1 MLQRG
6 IPATTGH
13 PPGIESRRRIPL
25 PAVGL
30 LLAFAVLLGMLL
42 YYAQFSGTIRWLL
55 GVVALAVLAAVAW
68 GQIQRRTAEPSP
80 LIGPRSPG
88 PTRDGELDSFA
99 SAVRRAS
106 RGLPYSQVLVAS
118 RARSAF
124 LERARLALGLP
135 PETIRDVQRDPEA
148 LRRMFGDDAL
158 VDFLY
163 LEAGDL
169 EDRMAWVQRARA
181 RGGFVPAFRD
191 VRLRAQAGRFPPPA
205 RAGLHERPP
214 RGRDQPRAAEDPIRA
229 ARGDAG
235 TTSHPGGRDVS
246 IGPAVLRDRDA
257 ESDRARRH
265 LSAPR
270 GAGRP
275 VPAEDRCRL
284 SDAGAGDRSPRAS
297 TEATRRRRDDSG
309 RDDAR

>member
-80 LIGPRSPG
+80 LIGPRSPAA
-88 PTRDGELDSFA
+88 TRDGELDSFA

-135 PETIRDVQRDPEA
+135 PETIRDAQRDPGA

-169 EDRMAWVQRARA
+169 EDRLAWVQRARA

-191 VRLRAQAGRFPPPA
+191 VLA
-205 RAGLHERPP
+205 RM
-214 RGRDQPRAAEDPIRA
+214 
-229 ARGDAG
+229 
-235 TTSHPGGRDVS
+235 
-246 IGPAVLRDRDA
+246 
-257 ESDRARRH
+257 
-265 LSAPR
+265 
-270 GAGRP
+270 
-275 VPAEDRCRL
+275 
-284 SDAGAGDRSPRAS
+284 
-297 TEATRRRRDDSG
+297 EAWR
-309 RDDAR
+309 

>member
-42 YYAQFSGTIRWLL
+42 YYAQFSG
-55 GVVALAVLAAVAW
+55 
-68 GQIQRRTAEPSP
+68 
-80 LIGPRSPG
+80 
-88 PTRDGELDSFA
+88 
-99 SAVRRAS
+99 
-106 RGLPYSQVLVAS
+106 
-118 RARSAF
+118 
-124 LERARLALGLP
+124 
-135 PETIRDVQRDPEA
+135 TIRDVQRDPEA

-191 VRLRAQAGRFPPPA
+191 VLTRM
-205 RAGLHERPP
+205 
-214 RGRDQPRAAEDPIRA
+214 
-229 ARGDAG
+229 
-235 TTSHPGGRDVS
+235 
-246 IGPAVLRDRDA
+246 
-257 ESDRARRH
+257 
-265 LSAPR
+265 
-270 GAGRP
+270 
-275 VPAEDRCRL
+275 
-284 SDAGAGDRSPRAS
+284 
-297 TEATRRRRDDSG
+297 EAWR
-309 RDDAR
+309 

>member
-1 MLQRG
+1 
-6 IPATTGH
+6 
-13 PPGIESRRRIPL
+13 
-25 PAVGL
+25 
-30 LLAFAVLLGMLL
+30 MLL

-55 GVVALAVLAAVAW
+55 GVAALAVLAAVAW

-80 LIGPRSPG
+80 LIGPPSPA

-158 VDFLY
+158 VDFLH

-169 EDRMAWVQRARA
+169 EDRMAWVHRARA
-181 RGGFVPAFRD
+181 RGGFVPAFR
-191 VRLRAQAGRFPPPA
+191 
-205 RAGLHERPP
+205 E
-214 RGRDQPRAAEDPIRA
+214 
-229 ARGDAG
+229 
-235 TTSHPGGRDVS
+235 
-246 IGPAVLRDRDA
+246 VLTRM
-257 ESDRARRH
+257 
-265 LSAPR
+265 
-270 GAGRP
+270 
-275 VPAEDRCRL
+275 
-284 SDAGAGDRSPRAS
+284 
-297 TEATRRRRDDSG
+297 EAWR
-309 RDDAR
+309 